1 MISKFRSFNLL
12 FVNVFVC
19 FFLISSNN
27 LDETERNTIG
37 YISVDIGD
45 FDRAESVVSVSLNG
59 VTYDHDSVL
68 TLYELQD
75 NKRVFT
81 DVQFTINQDNRYMH
95 WILSGQS
102 QKGDKR
108 KYELVRD
115 ELRPNVSNS
124 AVLITDQN
132 IGHEFI
138 INGKK
143 VLRYNSETVY
153 PPEGVDTTLKRS
165 GFIHPLYAP
174 NQAILTRTPDST
186 ADHLHHYGI
195 WNAWKKTRFRGE
207 EIDFF
212 APQFEQGTVRHANIV
227 SVTEGPVF
235 SSLSAFL
242 EHVAWQDTEQE
253 AIAIREKR
261 DIKVF
266 NNSENHFLI
275 DISFQYNPPEPF
287 FIEEY
292 RYAGFS
298 FRATDYWT
306 KDNTRI
312 FTSEGLDRDQAD
324 GERSKWCVV
333 TGETP
338 EGVVSIIFMGDPLNY
353 NHPEPMRVW
362 PSNANRGTG
371 NVFINYSPTR
381 NTDWLLTP
389 GNSYRLKYRL
399 LIKDGIIGREEAENA
414 WLEFSDPPSVTWSKK

>member
-1 MISKFRSFNLL
+1 MNKLFFNLL
-12 FVNVFVC
+12 SVSVC
-19 FFLISSNN
+19 IFLFLTSCNN
-27 LDETERNTIG
+27 FDEKDRNIIG
-37 YISVDIGD
+37 YISVNIGD
-45 FDRAESVVSVSLNG
+45 FNRVESVVSISLDE
-59 VTYDHDSVL
+59 VTFVHDSIL
-68 TLYELQD
+68 TLYEIKD
-75 NKRVFT
+75 NERVFT
-81 DVQFTINQDNRYMH
+81 DVQFTVDQDNRYMY
-95 WILSGQS
+95 WILNGES
-102 QKGDKR
+102 QKGGKR
-108 KYELVRD
+108 IYELVRN
-115 ELRPNVSNS
+115 ELRPNVGQSE
-124 AVLITDQN
+124 VLIADQN

-143 VLRYNSETVY
+143 VLRYNSQIVY

-174 NQAILTRTPDST
+174 NQYILTRTPDST
-186 ADHLHHYGI
+186 ADHLHHYGL

-212 APQFEQGTVRHANIV
+212 APQFEQGTVRHVNIV
-227 SVTEGPVF
+227 SVNEGPVF
-235 SSLSAFL
+235 SKLSAFL
-242 EHVAWQDTEQE
+242 EHVAWQDTYQE
-253 AIAIREKR
+253 AIAIREQR
-261 DIKVF
+261 DIKVY
-266 NNSENHFLI
+266 NNSENYFLI
-275 DISFQYNPPEPF
+275 DLSFLYNPPEPF
-287 FIEEY
+287 LIEEY

-338 EGVVSIIFMGDPLNY
+338 EGMVSIIFMGHPLNY
-353 NHPEPMRVW
+353 NHPEPMRIW
-362 PSNANRGTG
+362 PSNANSGKG

-399 LIKDGIIGREEAENA
+399 LIKNGIVSKEEAEDA
-414 WLEFSDPPSVTWSKK
+414 WLEFADPPYVTWSKK

>member
-1 MISKFRSFNLL
+1 MNGFFKLL
-12 FVNVFVC
+12 IVNVFISL
-19 FFLISSNN
+19 FLASCNN
-27 LDETERNTIG
+27 SAETDNNTIG
-37 YISVDIGD
+37 YIYVDIGD
-45 FDRAESVVSVSLNG
+45 FDRIESVASISLDG
-59 VTYDHDSVL
+59 ITYAPDSLL
-68 TLYELQD
+68 TLYEIKD
-75 NKRVFT
+75 NERIFT
-81 DVQFTINQDNRYMH
+81 EAQFTVNQDNRYMY
-95 WILSGQS
+95 WILSGES
-102 QKGDKR
+102 LKGNNR
-108 KYELVRD
+108 AYELVRSGSK
-115 ELRPNVSNS
+115 PKISKS
-124 AVLITDQN
+124 GVLITDQN
-132 IGHEFI
+132 VGHEFI
-138 INGKK
+138 LNGKK

-153 PPEGVDTTLKRS
+153 PPEGVDTTFKRS

-186 ADHLHHYGI
+186 SDHLHHYGL

-235 SSLSAFL
+235 SNLCAYL
-242 EHVAWQDTEQE
+242 EHVAWQDTDQE
-253 AIAIREKR
+253 AIAIREQR

-266 NNSENHFLI
+266 NIPENHFLI
-275 DISFQYNPPEPF
+275 DLSFIYNPPEPLL
-287 FIEEY
+287 IEEY

-306 KDNTRI
+306 KNNTGI

-338 EGVVSIIFMGDPLNY
+338 EGMVSIMFMGNPLNY

-362 PSNANRGTG
+362 PSNVNSGTG

-389 GNSYRLKYRL
+389 GTTYRLKYRL
-399 LIKDGIIGREEAENA
+399 LIKNGIISQEEAKNA
-414 WLEFSDPPSVTWSKK
+414 WLEFSEPASVTWSKKR